1 MVSARIRATMLV
13 LASALLAAV
22 ADAAAISASS
32 VSSLSAAHGS
42 VSQVVDILQKV
53 RSSVDDAGRRADALA
68 SRSADQCE
76 KVLQRSDAQTKLASL
91 VRVRLQ
97 SDIEEQEAA
106 VEEATGTT
114 QQVRANIVLVEHTLA
129 LIQKNPH
136 LTPAMAEN
144 KRQTLKSLQGE
155 LRVMLPAFAQLQAR
169 SVEANRRLE
178 DHLGSASSADGFRIA
193 LRQACASTA
202 ERAQAIADE
211 STQQKSS
218 MDEVL
223 KALQVFSTTQPK
235 AAQAQ
240 PKAAEPLPEAKSSG
254 EDEDDGDAPT
264 SFVQLHRLGG
274 SVARDADA
282 SSSDDVEVDGS
293 EEDSTSDRELMSI
306 FGSNAVQ
313 AAPSSDEAPSAQE
326 VAVPDDTQEGASF
339 LSQVPKV
346 QQLLDEVR
354 SSTKHLGQSQRA
366 WCKQERLHAQVSLRV
381 VAAAAR
387 ELGAEADAHAEAGS
401 QIAEDLARINS
412 TVSLIQDAALQ
423 LAGGAAKERAQLQ
436 GRKKDLVIAAK
447 ILTQAIAIVSE
458 IPAAHGPQ
466 GQQAITAM
474 EAAKSAFTSARSSQ
488 GMLTELNTTSLALA
502 SRTNQSM
509 LDFGRER
516 SHLEYARE
524 SHATQ
529 RDQALENKRSYDSQ
543 LQDAIDFLHKLDTQ
557 QCAPHTAA
565 LEQRERKAE
574 IRALSDARDTLEGKA
589 IRGQAVTADSQAVGL
604 RGASVASSSGA
615 APQRTLSPLE
625 LAAAEMG
632 VAIDSA

>member
-1 MVSARIRATMLV
+1 MVSARLRATVLV

-32 VSSLSAAHGS
+32 VSALSAAHGS

-76 KVLQRSDAQTKLASL
+76 KVLQRSDAQSKLASL

-129 LIQKNPH
+129 QIQKNPH

-144 KRQTLKSLQGE
+144 KRQTLESLQGE

-211 STQQKSS
+211 SVQQKSS

-223 KALQVFSTTQPK
+223 KALQVFSITQPK
-235 AAQAQ
+235 AAQTQ
-240 PKAAEPLPEAKSSG
+240 PKAAEPVPEAKSSG
-254 EDEDDGDAPT
+254 DDEDDGDAPM

-313 AAPSSDEAPSAQE
+313 AAPSSDEE
-326 VAVPDDTQEGASF
+326 VAAPDDTQAAASF

-346 QQLLDEVR
+346 QHLLDEVR
-354 SSTKHLGQSQRA
+354 SSTKRLGQSQRA

-412 TVSLIQDAALQ
+412 TVSLIQDAAAQ
-423 LAGGAAKERAQLQ
+423 LSGGASKERVQLM
-436 GRKKDLVIAAK
+436 GRKKDVAIAAK

-474 EAAKSAFTSARSSQ
+474 EAAKSAFASARSSQ
-488 GMLTELNTTSLALA
+488 GMLAELKTASLALA

-529 RDQALENKRSYDSQ
+529 RDQTLEIKRSYDSQ
-543 LQDAIDFLHKLDTQ
+543 LQDAHDFLHKLDT

-625 LAAAEMG
+625 RAAAEMG
-632 VAIDSA
+632 MAIGSA